1 MQPSTRRGPGKD
13 GLEINF
19 IEWSTEGTPLVFVHG
34 FGNDAHVWDDIAPVL
49 APHYRVLCLD
59 LRGHG
64 DSGRDPDSNYDPES
78 MAADLEC
85 VFDSLGIERLV
96 LVGHSL
102 GGRVS
107 MRYAGRN
114 LDKLAGLVIVD
125 TGPEHDPR
133 GTTRI
138 SMDIQESSHSYDS
151 IQEYERVLV
160 RQYPVTPP
168 AALSRLA
175 RLWLRERPDGRFEL
189 KLDPNLMK
197 GRARGSAEE
206 QRKRSREDADL
217 LWETLKKL
225 PCPTLVVRGAASD
238 ILDADT
244 ADRMVDEAIPNG
256 KLAVIGRAG
265 HSVMLDN
272 PGEFEKVVCE
282 FVLG

>member
-34 FGNDAHVWDDIAPVL
+34 FSNDAHVWDDIAPVL

-64 DSGRDPDSNYDPES
+64 NSGRAPDAAYDPDS

-114 LDKLAGLVIVD
+114 LDMLAGLVIVD

-133 GTTRI
+133 GTARI
-138 SMDIQESSHSYDS
+138 SLDIQQGSHSYDS
-151 IQEYERVLV
+151 IQEYEGVLV

-168 AALSRLA
+168 EALSRLA
-175 RLWLRERPDGRFEL
+175 RQWLRERPDGRFEL
-189 KLDPNLMK
+189 KLDPKLLK
-197 GRARGSAEE
+197 GLARGSAEE
-206 QRKRSREDADL
+206 QQKRSREDAQL

-238 ILDADT
+238 ILDAGT